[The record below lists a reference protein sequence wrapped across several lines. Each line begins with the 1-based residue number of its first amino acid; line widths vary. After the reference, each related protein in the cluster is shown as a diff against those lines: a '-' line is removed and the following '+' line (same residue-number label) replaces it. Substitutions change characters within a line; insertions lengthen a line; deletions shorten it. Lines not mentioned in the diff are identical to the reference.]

1 MIVPNLP
8 TDNLYKFIA
17 LSGLVLTLFC
27 GAFTIQRTEALGN
40 SVYKNSIEFSEW
52 KIKNDFLSKQII
64 GVEKE
69 LTALEQKENPT
80 KEEVEKLRK
89 KHEQNKTKL
98 LENEILK
105 EKVRLANEYSNS
117 QSSQLKKYYF
127 WGSITSFFSL
137 VFSAFGFSSWYFKVQ
152 RYQDKILRNKSQ
164 T

>member
-1 MIVPNLP
+1 
-8 TDNLYKFIA
+8 
-17 LSGLVLTLFC
+17 LVLTLFC

-105 EKVRLANEYSNS
+105 EKVR
-117 QSSQLKKYYF
+117 
-127 WGSITSFFSL
+127 
-137 VFSAFGFSSWYFKVQ
+137 
-152 RYQDKILRNKSQ
+152 
-164 T
+164 